1 MEHKFCQS
9 CGMPLT
15 TDNKG
20 TNADGSRNEDYC
32 IYCYKDGRFTQ
43 DFTMEQMIEHC
54 AQFTD
59 EINKESGQTLTQE
72 QAKDMMRQFFPQLK
86 RWKNR
91 TAMFIAILTYKKPLE
106 EVDRF
111 LQAHRDYLAE
121 HYAAGDFIASGPQ
134 TPRVGRLHHRSRSVQ
149 HQRNCRLPDCGVY
162 SDNVCRIEPFR
173 HTKISTILMVNKRA
187 IIIWLA
193 ITILVMLAL
202 PFAVARLAS
211 ECSGM
216 ALCMMLFLIVNPIYS
231 AILGYRCGKDI
242 KKMWNL
248 PLVSAVA
255 FLAGIW
261 IFFDIH
267 ELWFVVYATVYLA
280 IGWIAMAISKYLNR
294 RVQ

>member
-59 EINKESGQTLTQE
+59 EIKQGVRTDLDTGTGKRHDASILSTTQTLE
-72 QAKDMMRQFFPQLK
+72 
-86 RWKNR
+86 NR

-121 HYAAGDFIASGPQ
+121 HYALAISSHPV
-134 TPRVGRLHHRSRSVQ
+134 R
-149 HQRNCRLPDCGVY
+149 RLP
-162 SDNVCRIEPFR
+162 
-173 HTKISTILMVNKRA
+173 A
-187 IIIWLA
+187 W
-193 ITILVMLAL
+193 
-202 PFAVARLAS
+202 AV
-211 ECSGM
+211 
-216 ALCMMLFLIVNPIYS
+216 
-231 AILGYRCGKDI
+231 
-242 KKMWNL
+242 
-248 PLVSAVA
+248 
-255 FLAGIW
+255 
-261 IFFDIH
+261 
-267 ELWFVVYATVYLA
+267 
-280 IGWIAMAISKYLNR
+280 
-294 RVQ
+294 